1 MRHALLNDSAY
12 KSIGYALIIVV
23 LIILTLPW
31 VNQKQLNY
39 WLIGFYL
46 FMLGDWSC
54 TFLQHHSVS
63 LALGLLIGYV
73 IAIIVCFLLLFYTII
88 VNNQKY

>member
-1 MRHALLNDSAY
+1 MRHALLKNSAY

-23 LIILTLPW
+23 LIILILPW
-31 VNQKQLNY
+31 INQKQLNY

-54 TFLQHHSVS
+54 TFLQHHSVP

-88 VNNQKY
+88 VNN

>member
-12 KSIGYALIIVV
+12 KSIGYASIVV
-23 LIILTLPW
+23 ILIILVLPW
-31 VNQKQLNY
+31 MNQKQLNY

-46 FMLGDWSC
+46 FMLGDWIC
-54 TFLQHHSVS
+54 TFLQRHSITLV
-63 LALGLLIGYV
+63 LGLLIGYV

-88 VNNQKY
+88 VNN